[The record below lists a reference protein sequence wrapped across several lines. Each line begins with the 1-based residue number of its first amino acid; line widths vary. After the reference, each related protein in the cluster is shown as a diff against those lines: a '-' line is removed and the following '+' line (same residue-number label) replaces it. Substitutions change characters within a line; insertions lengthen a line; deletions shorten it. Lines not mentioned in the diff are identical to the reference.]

1 VSEPILSVL
10 ALEKSFPVA
19 RSASEVARRS
29 PPQRVVAVDG
39 VSFDLAFG
47 ETLGI
52 VGESGCGKSTL
63 ARCIVRLQR
72 PAAGAIV
79 FRGRDLATLEGKE
92 LRSVRGRIQM
102 VFQDPFTSLNP
113 LLSVRSALLEAG
125 LVYGKTTR
133 KEGSAFVERLLELV
147 HLPSVV
153 AARRP
158 RELSGGQRQRVAIA
172 RALAVQPEIV
182 VADEATSGLDVSIQ
196 AQILTLFEELRRELD
211 LSILFISHQLSVVA
225 HMSDRVAVMYLGRIV
240 ELGPTEAIFADP
252 QHPYTKG
259 LLDSHPEPDPA
270 RKRAQPA
277 LRGELPS
284 PLAIPAGCRVRT
296 RCPFAQQICAEVD
309 PPLAAAGPDHLVACH
324 VRPFRKADVGGPA
337 SAG

>member
-1 VSEPILSVL
+1 MSEPILSVRG
-10 ALEKSFPVA
+10 LEKWFPVA
-19 RSASEVARRS
+19 RTAAEFGRRV
-29 PPQRVVAVDG
+29 PAQRLVAVDG
-39 VSFDLAFG
+39 VSFDLAYG
-47 ETLGI
+47 ETLGV

-63 ARCIVRLQR
+63 ARCLVRLHR
-72 PAAGAIV
+72 PAAGEML

-92 LRSVRGRIQM
+92 LRAVRGRIQM

-113 LLSVRSALLEAG
+113 LLSVQSTLSEAG

-133 KEGSAFVERLLELV
+133 KEGKAFAERLLDLV
-147 HLPSVV
+147 GLPAVV
-153 AARRP
+153 AQRRP

-172 RALAVQPEIV
+172 RALAVDPEII

-196 AQILTLFEELRRELD
+196 AQILALFDELRRELD

-240 ELGPTEAIFADP
+240 EIGPTEAIFRSP

-270 RKRAQPA
+270 RKREQPA
-277 LRGELPS
+277 VRGELPS
-284 PLAIPAGCRVRT
+284 PLAIPSGCRVRT
-296 RCPFAQQICAEVD
+296 RCAFAEESCATTD
-309 PPLAAAGPDHLVACH
+309 PSLDPAGPGHLVACP
-324 VRPFRKADVGGPA
+324 VRPLD
-337 SAG
+337 SARSSQV